1 MDTNNYNYYEEDDEI
16 SLLNL
21 IGYVFRH
28 LKKMLIVSIVVA
40 LVVGGLLGYK
50 KSRGNVTI
58 EDDDLNS
65 YLVSKEVFDEKIKE
79 SNENLNDYLI
89 NSDFFSLTP
98 YNSVQAKALYY
109 VEVDDSSNVDY
120 TGSLINAYIAKLT
133 SSDCLKE
140 IADKYGIDERYVSD
154 YVHVYSHSNKYLSVN
169 DKTSV
174 DIVQTNREDN
184 LIDINVYY
192 GDEEIANNI
201 LKDLEKQLLS
211 YNDELSSSIGA
222 NKLTLVSE
230 NVYKGFNNDVV
241 SIQKDK
247 VDFINDMITSITDT
261 QKQLNSLYTSE
272 LNDNVSFKKT
282 FVKYGV
288 IGFVGVFFVMC
299 VYYALVFIF
308 SDKVYSADEFKDK
321 AKINVLGNLTYKKSN
336 DKYINWINKLEK
348 RPTSNN
354 YELIASNIKAY
365 GNTNKVLLSGNLEDG
380 IKEDI
385 VSNLKKLLKNVE
397 IISCGSL
404 LTDFSAVNELG
415 SVDSVILL
423 AKCNESYYKTIKE
436 EKDKLNDLKVTNV
449 YAIVVE

>member
-1 MDTNNYNYYEEDDEI
+1 MDTNNYNYYEEEEEI
-16 SLLNL
+16 SLVDL
-21 IGYVFRH
+21 IAYVFRH
-28 LKKMLIVSIVVA
+28 LKKMLIVSVVVA
-40 LVVGGLLGYK
+40 LVLGGLLGYK
-50 KSRGNVTI
+50 KSRVNVTI

-89 NSDFFSLTP
+89 NSDFFGLTP

-109 VEVDDSSNVDY
+109 VDGENI
-120 TGSLINAYIAKLT
+120 TSLINTYIAKLT
-133 SSDCLKE
+133 SSDCLKD
-140 IADKYGIDERYVSD
+140 IADKYGINERYVSD

-184 LIDINVYY
+184 LIEINVYY

-201 LKDLEKQLLS
+201 LKHLEKQLLS

-230 NVYKGFNNDVV
+230 NVYKGFNNDIV

-247 VDFINDMITSITDT
+247 VDFINDLITSITDT

-299 VYYALVFIF
+299 VYYAIAFIF
-308 SDKVYSADEFKDK
+308 SDKVYSANEFKDK
-321 AKINVLGNLTYKKSN
+321 AKIKVLGDLTFTKTNS
-336 DKYINWINKLEK
+336 KYINWINKLEK

-354 YELIASNIKAY
+354 YELLASNIKAY

-404 LTDFSAVNELG
+404 LTDSNAVNELD

-423 AKCNESYYKTIKE
+423 AKCNKSSYKTIKE

>member
-1 MDTNNYNYYEEDDEI
+1 MDTNNYNYYEEEEEI
-16 SLLNL
+16 SLADL
-21 IGYVFRH
+21 IAYVFRH
-28 LKKMLIVSIVVA
+28 LEKMLVVSVVVA
-40 LVVGGLLGYK
+40 LVLGGLLGYK
-50 KSRGNVTI
+50 KSRGNATI

-120 TGSLINAYIAKLT
+120 TASLIKTYIAKLT
-133 SSDCLKE
+133 SDDVLSGLASKYNINE
-140 IADKYGIDERYVSD
+140 IYISD
-154 YVHVYSHSNKYLSVN
+154 YISVYSHINNNQV
-169 DKTSV
+169 DK
-174 DIVQTNREDN
+174 DNN

-192 GDEEIANNI
+192 FDEEVANNI
-201 LKDLEKQLLS
+201 LNDLENQLLS
-211 YNDELSSSIGA
+211 YNDELSNSIGA

-241 SIQKDK
+241 SVQKGK
-247 VDFINDMITSITDT
+247 VNFINELITSITDT
-261 QKQLNSLYTSE
+261 QKQLNSLFTSE
-272 LNDNVSFKKT
+272 STNNVSFKKV

-288 IGFVGVFFVMC
+288 IGFVGVFIVLC

-308 SDKVYSADEFKDK
+308 SDKVYSANEFKDK
-321 AKINVLGNLTYKKSN
+321 TKIKVLGNLTFDKINS
-336 DKYINWINKLEK
+336 KYISWINKLEK
-348 RPTSNN
+348 RPTIND

-365 GNTNKVLLSGNLEDG
+365 GNTNKVLISGNLEDG

-404 LTDFSAVNELG
+404 LTDSNAVNELD

>member
-1 MDTNNYNYYEEDDEI
+1 MDNNYNYYEEEEEI
-16 SLLNL
+16 SLVDL
-21 IGYVFRH
+21 IAYVFRH

-40 LVVGGLLGYK
+40 LVLGGLLGYK

-65 YLVSKEVFDEKIKE
+65 FLVSKESLDKKLEE
-79 SNENLNDYLI
+79 TNEELNNYLV
-89 NSDFFSLTP
+89 NNDFFGMTP
-98 YNSVQAKALYY
+98 YNSVQARALYY
-109 VEVDDSSNVDY
+109 VDVDSDADY
-120 TGSLINAYIAKLT
+120 VASLIKTYIAKLT
-133 SSDCLKE
+133 SSDVLTE
-140 IADKYGIDERYVSD
+140 IAKKYNISEVYVSD
-154 YVHVYSHSNKYLSVN
+154 YVSIYSHVN
-169 DKTSV
+169 NNQVDK
-174 DIVQTNREDN
+174 DNN

-192 GDEEIANNI
+192 SDEEIANSI
-201 LKDLEKQLLS
+201 LNDLENKLLS
-211 YNDELSSSIGA
+211 YNDELSNSIGV

-230 NVYKGFNNDVV
+230 NVYKGFNNDIV

-247 VDFINDMITSITDT
+247 VDFINDLITSITDT

-299 VYYALVFIF
+299 VYYAIAFIF
-308 SDKVYSADEFKDK
+308 SDKVYSANEFKDK
-321 AKINVLGNLTYKKSN
+321 AKIKVLGDLTFTKTNS
-336 DKYINWINKLEK
+336 KYINWINKLEK

-354 YELIASNIKAY
+354 YELLASNIKAY

-404 LTDFSAVNELG
+404 LTDSNAVNELD

-423 AKCNESYYKTIKE
+423 AKCNKSSYKTIKE

>member
-1 MDTNNYNYYEEDDEI
+1 MDTNNYNYYEEEEEI
-16 SLLNL
+16 SLVDL
-21 IGYVFRH
+21 IAYVFRH
-28 LKKMLIVSIVVA
+28 LKKMLIVSIVVG
-40 LVVGGLLGYK
+40 LVLGGLLGYK

-89 NSDFFSLTP
+89 NSDFFGLTP

-120 TGSLINAYIAKLT
+120 TASLIKTYIAKLT
-133 SSDCLKE
+133 SDDVLSGL
-140 IADKYGIDERYVSD
+140 ASKYNINEVYISD
-154 YVHVYSHSNKYLSVN
+154 YISVYSHINNNQV
-169 DKTSV
+169 DK
-174 DIVQTNREDN
+174 DNN

-192 GDEEIANNI
+192 FDEKVANSI
-201 LKDLEKQLLS
+201 LNDLENQLLS

-241 SIQKDK
+241 SVQKGK
-247 VDFINDMITSITDT
+247 VNFINELITSITDT

-299 VYYALVFIF
+299 VYYALAFIF
-308 SDKVYSADEFKDK
+308 SDKVYSANEFKDK
-321 AKINVLGNLTYKKSN
+321 TKIKVLGNLTFDKINS
-336 DKYINWINKLEK
+336 KYINWINKLEK
-348 RPTSNN
+348 RPTIND

-365 GNTNKVLLSGNLEDG
+365 GNTNRVLISGNLEDS

-404 LTDFSAVNELG
+404 LTDSNAVNELG
-415 SVDSVILL
+415 NVDSVILL
-423 AKCNESYYKTIKE
+423 AKCNKSSYKTIKE
-436 EKDKLNDLKVTNV
+436 EKNKLNDLKVTNV